1 MSIRRAFQII
11 TFVVALALS
20 FGATG
25 ATNSAYA
32 CDPHANGGG
41 FC

>member
-11 TFVVALALS
+11 TFVVALAFS

-25 ATNSAYA
+25 VSNSAYA
-32 CDPHANGGG
+32 CDPQIGGG
-41 FC
+41 GYC

>member
-1 MSIRRAFQII
+1 MSIRRAFQVI
-11 TFVVALALS
+11 TFVVALAFS

-25 ATNSAYA
+25 VSNTAYA
-32 CDPHANGGG
+32 CNSQVNGGG